1 MSAPDVVGI
10 PAILGAAALIS
21 INVGLS
27 FRLKLGL
34 ERRILVATLRCA
46 LQLAAMGLVLRQVF
60 DGATWWKVL
69 PLLLIMVGLASHAS
83 VGRVDDRPK
92 WLMPLAFV
100 ALLATSALVTGVT
113 LAVLVPVRP
122 WYEPRFIVPV
132 VGMLLGNSLTGISLG
147 FRELLTIA
155 RRERDLLELH
165 LRLGGNRLGVM
176 RDPLRRALT
185 AGLIPIVNSMTVAG
199 IVSLPGMMTG
209 QLLAGAEVGNA
220 VRYQI
225 LIFFLIAAATGLG
238 LGLGV
243 FLAARRLLDQR
254 LNPVLGHPPS
264 PTAQFSEGRA
274 GTRQR

>member
-1 MSAPDVVGI
+1 MTPPDVSL
-10 PAILGAAALIS
+10 PALLGAAALIS

-34 ERRILVATLRCA
+34 ERRMLVAAARCA

-60 DGATWWKVL
+60 EGATWWTVL
-69 PLLLIMVGLASHAS
+69 PLLLVMVGLASHAS
-83 VGRVDDRPK
+83 VSRVEERPK
-92 WLMPLAFV
+92 WLMPLSFV
-100 ALLATSALVTGVT
+100 AMLTTSALVTGVT

-155 RRERDLLELH
+155 RREREVLELH
-165 LRLGGNRLGVM
+165 LRLGGNRFGVL
-176 RDPLRRALT
+176 RDPVRRSLT

-209 QLLAGAEVGNA
+209 QLIAGAEVGHA

-238 LGLGV
+238 LGVGV

-254 LNPVLGHPPS
+254 LNPVLGASRPS
-264 PTAQFSEGRA
+264 SPQPSSGRA